1 MLKILKPGRR
11 AVENT
16 KQKVDSLCSEITCC
30 ITKGSLQS
38 QYNSH
43 QNSNDIL
50 HKNGKNISK
59 FIWK

>member
-1 MLKILKPGRR
+1 MLKTLKHGRK
-11 AVENT
+11 AVENI
-16 KQKVDSLCSEITCC
+16 KQKDFLCSEISCC
-30 ITKGSLQS
+30 ITKGNLQI

-50 HKNGKNISK
+50 HKNRKNISK